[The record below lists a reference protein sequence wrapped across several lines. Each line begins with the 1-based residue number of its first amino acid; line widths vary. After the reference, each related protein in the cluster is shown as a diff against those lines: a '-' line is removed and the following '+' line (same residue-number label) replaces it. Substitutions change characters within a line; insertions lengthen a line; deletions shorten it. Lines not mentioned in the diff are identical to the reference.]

1 MDRTWEQ
8 VCRRLAEPFNDED
21 VFWRVDRAFGDWARV
36 LCYLDARAVMERLDA
51 AVGPQNW
58 RDVYEET
65 QSGKNICT
73 LFIRTGEDG
82 DWVSKSDGA
91 GNTNIEGDK
100 GGLSDAFKRAGVK
113 WGIGRHLY
121 SLGDTTVNLSLN
133 KPDCPKHYLVVASKR
148 GEKTKYGA
156 APSIQKLQK
165 HLYPRERRLE
175 RIREVLRK
183 ESVDKGDISLVL
195 EAATAIYDGGKLVK
209 DGLKEL
215 DPNTLSDE
223 RLKILSQRMSKWNR
237 DGVFSQ
243 KIQSYVSDTKRGE

>member
-8 VCRRLAEPFNDED
+8 VCRKLAEPFNDED
-21 VFWRVDRAFGDWARV
+21 VFWRVDRSFGDWARV
-36 LCYLDARAVMERLDA
+36 LCYLDARAVMDRLDA

-58 RDVYEET
+58 QDKYHET
-65 QSGKNICT
+65 ASGKNVCK
-73 LFIRTGEDG
+73 LSIRVNY
-82 DWVSKSDGA
+82 DWVTKSDGA

-121 SLGDTTVNLSLN
+121 SLGDTTVNLSTN

-148 GEKTKYGA
+148 GEKTKYGV

-183 ESVDKGDISLVL
+183 EMVDKGDIYLII
-195 EAATAIYDGGKLVK
+195 EAATAIYKDGKLVK
-209 DGLKEL
+209 NGLKEL

-223 RLKILSQRMSKWNR
+223 RLKILSQRLSKWNR
-237 DGVFSQ
+237 DGVFREKVQ
-243 KIQSYVSDTKRGE
+243 AYISDTKGGE